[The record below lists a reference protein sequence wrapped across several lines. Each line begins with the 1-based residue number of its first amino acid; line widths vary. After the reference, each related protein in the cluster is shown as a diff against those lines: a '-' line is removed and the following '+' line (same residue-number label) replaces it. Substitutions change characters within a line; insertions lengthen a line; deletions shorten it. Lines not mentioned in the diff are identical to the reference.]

1 MDPLFFILAGAGAL
15 ALATS
20 LRILKEYE
28 RAVVFRL
35 GRARPTRGPGL
46 IFLVPFGVE
55 RMERVSLRII
65 AMDIPPQDV
74 ITRDNVS
81 VKVNAVLYFRVAN
94 PKRAILEIEDYL
106 FATSQL
112 AQTTLRS
119 VIGQAELDEVLAERE
134 KFNQILRDIIDQGTD
149 AWGIDV
155 TGVEVKDVD
164 LPGEMKR
171 AIARQAEAER
181 ERRAKVINAQGE
193 LQAASD
199 LRSAARQLSEYPAS
213 LQLRFLQTATEIAAE
228 NNSTTLFPLPV
239 ELGPMGGLFK
249 GFAGTA
255 DEARVADDAAPAPAG
270 ERALEG
276 SEGAPRLP
284 RAEEAADVSE
294 AAVEPEGGAKR
305 ARCRRLTTAGTVRA
319 GPVPPS
325 AVPRFPRRSR
335 RSSSN
340 GSSGAPR
347 ISSSAVRHR
356 SAGSSGRA
364 RSCRSA
370 RRSDSRSATFG
381 RRWPRSRPNRSSPTR
396 PRTTVSPAGSPAPR
410 S

>member
-94 PKRAILEIEDYL
+94 PKRAILEIEDFL

-164 LPGEMKR
+164 LPQEMKR

-193 LQAASD
+193 LQAASN
-199 LRSAARQLSEYPAS
+199 LRDAARQLSEYPAS

-239 ELGPMGGLFK
+239 ELGPMFGMIKGLT
-249 GFAGTA
+249 TA
-255 DEARVADDAAPAPAG
+255 SDTASGDDESSAPAG
-270 ERALEG
+270 ERTLEG
-276 SEGAPRLP
+276 SQGAPQLP
-284 RAEEAADVSE
+284 RAEPAGDPSE
-294 AAVEPEGGAKR
+294 VDAPEAVERERDA
-305 ARCRRLTTAGTVRA
+305 AG
-319 GPVPPS
+319 
-325 AVPRFPRRSR
+325 
-335 RSSSN
+335 
-340 GSSGAPR
+340 
-347 ISSSAVRHR
+347 
-356 SAGSSGRA
+356 
-364 RSCRSA
+364 
-370 RRSDSRSATFG
+370 
-381 RRWPRSRPNRSSPTR
+381 
-396 PRTTVSPAGSPAPR
+396 
-410 S
+410 